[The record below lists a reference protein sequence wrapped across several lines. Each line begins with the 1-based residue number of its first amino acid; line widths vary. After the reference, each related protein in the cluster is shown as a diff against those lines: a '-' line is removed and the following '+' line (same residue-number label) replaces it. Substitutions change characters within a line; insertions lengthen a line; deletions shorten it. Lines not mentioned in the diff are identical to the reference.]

1 MYVFAQK
8 IQECI
13 GLSVSGSVVIGE
25 VLVKALAGF
34 GRGLVGT
41 FRSSCVR
48 SLYTIHVTQ
57 ITQDSESESESE
69 REVEKHTHTHANAP
83 APSNENKSMP
93 SSN

>member
-57 ITQDSESESESE
+57 ITQDSESE